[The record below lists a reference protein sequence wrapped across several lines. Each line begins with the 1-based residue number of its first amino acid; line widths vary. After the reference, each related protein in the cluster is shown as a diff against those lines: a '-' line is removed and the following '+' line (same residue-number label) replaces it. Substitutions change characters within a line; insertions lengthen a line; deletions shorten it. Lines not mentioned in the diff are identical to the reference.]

1 MILFKNIN
9 PKKTFDARLNV
20 RSYLTLCQSLFK
32 NLWNM
37 LKFKIKQMGFYVFN
51 KVLLP
56 YYLVKKIKVDPIGD
70 LFIIKPPY
78 V

>member
-1 MILFKNIN
+1 
-9 PKKTFDARLNV
+9 
-20 RSYLTLCQSLFK
+20 
-32 NLWNM
+32 M